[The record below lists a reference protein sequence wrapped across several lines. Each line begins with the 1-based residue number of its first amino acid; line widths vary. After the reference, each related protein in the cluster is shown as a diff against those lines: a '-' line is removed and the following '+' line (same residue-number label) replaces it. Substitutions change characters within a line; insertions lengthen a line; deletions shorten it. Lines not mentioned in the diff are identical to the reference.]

1 MIRVMKRTLISL
13 FLGFSR
19 YVSVKRSNYQLIE
32 EEYGPMWNFFYSL
45 ASIDVLSMAIVFTC
59 SPLFNS
65 KAHQIV
71 TRL

>member
-32 EEYGPMWNFFYSL
+32 EEYGPMWNFYSL

-59 SPLFNS
+59 SPLL
-65 KAHQIV
+65 I
-71 TRL
+71 